1 MEIGEIQAA
10 LLRIPDISAAAVIPV
25 GEGSG
30 ARLVGFYVS
39 EYELALIDLHD
50 LLSAWLPEYMVP
62 AHHFRL
68 AGLPLDENGKLD
80 RPRLKRMAEELA
92 TGVHSFEPPG
102 SEAEQQLAT
111 LWAEVLQMAAGQVGR
126 HDNFF
131 HLGGTSLA
139 AIHLLLRLNHQLSLT
154 DILTRPV
161 LKDQA
166 HLLAA
171 AGGASRAL
179 LLHELS
185 VSGAEQPVLVCLPDA
200 GGNAINFRHLADT
213 AAGRAQVMAVELPG
227 HDLARP
233 GEELV
238 TLPRLADRLAR
249 ELAGRPGLYLWGQGA
264 GAAAALA
271 TAQALEQAGTKV
283 AGVMVAWDDIVLGDA
298 AWGSPEN
305 ISDDEVVDRLCR
317 RRAYVEVDA
326 AMAGWRSWPGPTGT
340 TGPRRCGCSAGWA
353 AIRGSAARSS
363 RSCSA
368 RRPRGCARTSPRS
381 PVSAWPTWR
390 ERWPGTIPACSSGS
404 WTGGTAGAG
413 CDRGRAPGRLP
424 APRHRPGGGGHRSR
438 HLRRTAAGRTA
449 RAWGT

>member
-1 MEIGEIQAA
+1 VEIGEIQAA

-39 EYELALIDLHD
+39 EYELASIDLHD

-283 AGVMVAWDDIVLGDA
+283 AGVMVAWDDTVLGDA

-326 AMAGWRSWPGPTGT
+326 AMAGRLAFVARAYRHDWAEALRVLGRLGGDPGV
-340 TGPRRCGCSAGWA
+340 
-353 AIRGSAARSS
+353 
-363 RSCSA
+363 SC
-368 RRPRGCARTSPRS
+368 
-381 PVSAWPTWR
+381 PVV
-390 ERWPGTIPACSSGS
+390 EIML
-404 WTGGTAGAG
+404 GTAPARLRADISQVSRQCLADMEGEVARHHPG
-413 CDRGRAPGRLP
+413 LLLRVLDRWHSRGRV
-424 APRHRPGGGGHRSR
+424 
-438 HLRRTAAGRTA
+438 
-449 RAWGT
+449 